1 MARSARGGAE
11 AATTLDAALTLLTL
25 RPHSRRELE
34 LKLARRAHEPEEVAS
49 ALARLV
55 ELGYLDDAA
64 FARAVV
70 ISRARRRGAR
80 AIAAELRAKG
90 VSREDAEA
98 ALTEI
103 DESSQRASAV
113 ALARRVLRPPAS
125 AVEQKK
131 AAAALVR
138 RGFDFEVARSAVA
151 EIVGEGQADLD

>member
-1 MARSARGGAE
+1 VARSAGGGAE
-11 AATTLDAALTLLTL
+11 AATALDAALTLIGF

-34 LKLARRAHEPEEVAS
+34 LKLARRAHEPEEIAG

-70 ISRARRRGAR
+70 RSRASRRGAR

-103 DESSQRASAV
+103 DESAQRASAL
-113 ALARRVLRPPAS
+113 ALARRVLRPAAT
-125 AVEQKK
+125 AVDQKK

-138 RGFDFEVARSAVA
+138 RGFDFEVARSVVS
-151 EIVGEGQADLD
+151 EIVGGRQGDLD